1 MHCNGSIHNFNLC
14 SGWLA
19 ALRNFVRDTALQAD
33 HLGQHNLSTSCKGE
47 LL

>member
-1 MHCNGSIHNFNLC
+1 MQQRLDPQLQSLF
-14 SGWLA
+14 WLA